1 MIDAKIAFEYAKQLE
16 EYVKAGNTIE
26 QICACE
32 NSKEVK
38 RHSYY
43 IMANPSTTITVE
55 QVEESIS
62 SLDAQK
68 AKLEEIKVEVAKENE
83 KLPVQEEENALI

>member
-1 MIDAKIAFEYAKQLE
+1 MIDAKTAFEYAQQLE

-38 RHSYY
+38 RHSYH
-43 IMANPSTTITVE
+43 IMANPSMTITVE
-55 QVEESIS
+55 QVEESIA

-68 AKLEEIKVEVAKENE
+68 AKLEEVKVEVETEKA
-83 KLPVQEEENALI
+83 KLPVQEEKELI